1 MLLDTHW
8 HEGVD
13 ALPEALGNASKLVVC
28 LENHWKDIAFEQFP
42 NLVLAA
48 SERKPLPYYFC
59 YVDVLLLELGGRS
72 NQNDSLVQMA
82 MAHQSTQVFPAE
94 QHHRATED

>member
-1 MLLDTHW
+1 MERLCETMLLDTQW

-28 LENHWKDIAFEQFP
+28 LGNHWKDIAFEQFP

-48 SERKPLPYYFC
+48 SERKP
-59 YVDVLLLELGGRS
+59 GRKHWS
-72 NQNDSLVQMA
+72 PHGVG
-82 MAHQSTQVFPAE
+82 
-94 QHHRATED
+94 